1 MYDCQTD
8 RYTDFTLSQPQG
20 AVKHSLQG
28 TLTAHLLPSQDPLA
42 ALDALEAQALS
53 RGYAVE
59 RCDSKLKV
67 VGINLADALNFNACF
82 ASQLVIDCD
91 LRHARP
97 VPFEPIV

>member
-8 RYTDFTLSQPQG
+8 RYTDFSLAHPQG

-28 TLTAHLLPSQDPLA
+28 TLTAHPLPFQAPA
-42 ALDALEAQALS
+42 AAFDALEALAF
-53 RGYAVE
+53 RHGYEVE
-59 RCDSKLKV
+59 RCDNKLKV

-97 VPFEPIV
+97 VPFNPIV